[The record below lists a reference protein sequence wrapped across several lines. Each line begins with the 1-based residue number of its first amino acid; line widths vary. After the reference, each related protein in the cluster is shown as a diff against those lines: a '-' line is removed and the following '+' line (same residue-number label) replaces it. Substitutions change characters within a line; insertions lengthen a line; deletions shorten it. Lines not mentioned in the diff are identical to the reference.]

1 MSTLTLVRD
10 DEFQQHITPE
20 LHPEA
25 PARLQAIDKEFLNS
39 SLDENVKQL
48 APRPASED
56 DITTVHNAAYVEELE
71 KDSRIA
77 INNDRLVQIDADT
90 YMSPRTF
97 ELAKL
102 AVGAGMVGV
111 DSVLETDAQSSFISV
126 RPPGHHALA
135 DKAMGFCFFNNVAV
149 AARYAQ
155 KKAGLKR
162 VLILD
167 WDVHHGNGT
176 QDIFY
181 NDPSVCFISFHQF
194 PFWPPDSGWYTEDGE
209 GEGKGYN
216 INIPMPGG
224 TGDRGYLEAWQRIVE
239 PITMAYQPEM
249 IFLSAGYDAHQDDPL
264 GQQRIST
271 KGFAEM
277 SQRLLNLAHEN
288 NAKLV
293 SFLEGGYNVKSL
305 SESAVTT
312 MSVLNEDKKGSLI
325 SDNILHSKPI
335 LAATGGGIQADRN
348 PGLVDERI
356 AAVRKHFQ
364 PFWPALKGD

>member
-10 DEFQQHITPE
+10 DEFQEHLTPE

-25 PARLQAIDKEFLNS
+25 PNRLQAIDKAFLNS
-39 SLDENVKQL
+39 SLDDSVPQL
-48 APRPASED
+48 KPRAACED
-56 DITTVHNAAYVEELE
+56 DIATVHNAGYIEDLE

-77 INNDRLVQIDADT
+77 KDQDRIVQIDADT
-90 YMSPRTF
+90 FMSPRTF

-111 DSVLETDAQSSFISV
+111 DSVLDTEAKSSFVSV

-135 DKAMGFCFFNNVAV
+135 GKAMGFCFFNNVAI

-155 KKAGLKR
+155 KKAGFKR
-162 VLILD
+162 ILIID

-181 NDPSVCFISFHQF
+181 GDPSVCFISFHQF
-194 PFWPPDSGWYTEDGE
+194 PFWPPDTGWYTEDGR
-209 GEGKGYN
+209 GDGKGYN
-216 INIPMPGG
+216 INIPMPAG
-224 TGDRGYLEAWQRIVE
+224 TGDRGYLEAWKRIVE
-239 PITMAYQPEM
+239 PVAMEYKPEM
-249 IFLSAGYDAHQDDPL
+249 ILLSAGYDAHQDDPL

-271 KGFAEM
+271 KGYAEL

-305 SESAVTT
+305 SESAVAT
-312 MSVLNEDKKGSLI
+312 MSVLNEDNDGI
-325 SDNILHSKPI
+325 SVPEKVLHTKSI
-335 LAATGGGIQADRN
+335 VAATRDGILPDRN
-348 PGLVDERI
+348 SSLVDERI
-356 AAVRKHFQ
+356 ADVRKHFQ
-364 PFWPALKGD
+364 RFWPSLKS